1 MSGDIEDF
9 LKRAAERR
17 QSRQATRPAAQPA
30 KTPPASRNPAR
41 PEYTDSRRERTVPP
55 HEDDDDLVVAEVVE
69 QPLAKRIAELK
80 QKQAEAQAAKQADRA
95 GPIARREASAADKET
110 RRKDPNRN
118 RPASSVRNEPLGAAR
133 RAGAS
138 AGSSAQTPGSLT
150 PSAAPV
156 ASADSGQALIDELLQ
171 SLKSPHGLQRAVLLH
186 EILDRPVHR
195 W

>member
-17 QSRQATRPAAQPA
+17 QARQASRPAPAQQPPRPA
-30 KTPPASRNPAR
+30 AR
-41 PEYTDSRRERTVPP
+41 PEYTDSRRERSVRPQ
-55 HEDDDDLVVAEVVE
+55 DDDDELVVAEVIE

-80 QKQAEAQAAKQADRA
+80 QKQADVQAAKQSSRAGSASKRDAVAVESDMSRNDRNRATRRAADRA
-95 GPIARREASAADKET
+95 EAAMQSRRGTSPLAA
-110 RRKDPNRN
+110 
-118 RPASSVRNEPLGAAR
+118 PAA
-133 RAGAS
+133 
-138 AGSSAQTPGSLT
+138 AQT
-150 PSAAPV
+150 AASQRN
-156 ASADSGQALIDELLQ
+156 ALAAGQLDSDGAFIDELLQ